1 MAWKPLTK
9 LTLDVLVSFNF
20 PLSMWEVSIEPKY
33 TNSFELN
40 LFDSNMK
47 PAAIQM
53 FLSHFDYFHFV
64 RVLIKLG
71 LIGVPSSFM

>member
-1 MAWKPLTK
+1 
-9 LTLDVLVSFNF
+9 
-20 PLSMWEVSIEPKY
+20 MWEVSIEPIFELASDWTY

-53 FLSHFDYFHFV
+53 FLGHFDYFHFV

-71 LIGVPSSFM
+71 FIGVPSSFM